1 MAKKEV
7 NPLIWEELERYT
19 MDENLREFIKGLLL
33 FERKHISEERPR
45 YSDEYDKLIE
55 KHSKNM
61 DSE

>member
-1 MAKKEV
+1 MVKKEV